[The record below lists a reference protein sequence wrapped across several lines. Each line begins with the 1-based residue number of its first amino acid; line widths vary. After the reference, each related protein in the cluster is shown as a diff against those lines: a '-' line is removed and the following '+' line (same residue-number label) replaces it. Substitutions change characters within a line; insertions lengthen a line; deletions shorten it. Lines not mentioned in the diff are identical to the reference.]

1 MVVDLIKDPLGF
13 LFLYFA
19 AGITAEGVVSLLKLA
34 LVTSIVAFPLVLLA
48 RFVHK
53 KIAERWQV
61 PPVLL
66 AYVVTL
72 IASLA
77 FWLAFWLW
85 YSFLA

>member
-13 LFLYFA
+13 LFLYFV
-19 AGITAEGVVSLLKLA
+19 AGITAEGVISILKLA
-34 LVTSIVAFPLVLLA
+34 LISSIVAFPLVLIA
-48 RFVHK
+48 RFLNK
-53 KIAERWQV
+53 KMAERWQV

-72 IASLA
+72 IAALV
-77 FWLAFWLW
+77 FWLAIFAW